1 MTMKTPSDTDLI
13 AALWGT
19 PIAAGEHRPTGLPKP
34 EDVAWKGSEP
44 RVTAT
49 LLTWVKRLSAREAA
63 AADKDSVRDP
73 DNIKFSRAQ
82 ALVDEI
88 ASEFFGS
95 QLNAAATKAAAYGL
109 MFARGQ
115 SENKDALADRR
126 SGQAPVEGG
135 DVAGVAAR
143 YLVAPPGAQGTAHPS
158 LEFVELSSP
167 GDSPTLR

>member
-95 QLNAAATKAAAYGL
+95 QLNAAATKATCAAYGL
-109 MFARGQ
+109 MFATGSQRT
-115 SENKDALADRR
+115 KM
-126 SGQAPVEGG
+126 
-135 DVAGVAAR
+135 
-143 YLVAPPGAQGTAHPS
+143 PS
-158 LEFVELSSP
+158 SQRASP
-167 GDSPTLR
+167 R